1 MFFRHGQDPW
11 SEPEALLVGTYVE
24 FLERKG
30 RPVPRWAWINL
41 LAHGDEEALR
51 RAAGARHRP
60 FLDVNVWRHARGYLA
75 GEVLEA
81 AHRAGSLATI
91 QAAVLVPLELD
102 HMASPSSWRPRPG
115 QWAAWVLAAMEN
127 HSRTDVD
134 EAQRG

>member
-11 SEPEALLVGTYVE
+11 SEPEALLGGAYVE
-24 FLERKG
+24 FLERRG
-30 RPVPRWAWINL
+30 RQVPRWAWINL

-81 AHRAGSLATI
+81 ARRAGSLAAVQT
-91 QAAVLVPLELD
+91 AVLVPLEVHHLG
-102 HMASPSSWRPRPG
+102 APSSWRPRPG
-115 QWAAWVLAAMEN
+115 QWAAWVLAAMEK
-127 HSRTDVD
+127 HSRPDVD
-134 EAQRG
+134 EAHRG